1 MGPLGG
7 LFRLQL
13 RDSIHGR
20 LSRGLAGPVFV
31 VVVLIILAILPRV
44 LVHILRAL
52 QQAVPLRLR
61 IAAEQ
66 ALL

>member
-31 VVVLIILAILPRV
+31 VVVLIILAILFTY
-44 LVHILRAL
+44 IA
-52 QQAVPLRLR
+52 LR
-61 IAAEQ
+61 IANKEFMEKEEAGYKFVRGD
-66 ALL
+66 